1 MVFSFVEFCGN
12 LMSPIQQN
20 HHVPHQVMVMVR
32 FKLGATRGAEDGH
45 PRIEVLVVM
54 WRADSR
60 RGRCFLVDVNN
71 IKVLLW

>member
-1 MVFSFVEFCGN
+1 
-12 LMSPIQQN
+12 MSPIQQN

-32 FKLGATRGAEDGH
+32 FKLGATQGVEDGH
-45 PRIEVLVVM
+45 LRIEVLVVM

-60 RGRCFLVDVNN
+60 RGCCFLVDVNN